1 MLPALSDIQAGLML
15 LPGVSRR
22 ARAARS
28 ARGHQQATSVLAIML
43 VVLLSGFALSQAFR
57 TVTAIMAPDLQ
68 ASFGLDAR
76 ALGAFA
82 GLFGISFGLA
92 QLLMGMGL
100 DVYGLRPTVLIAQ
113 AFAMAGAVLSAMAPG
128 YGWLMLGQL
137 MIGLGCS
144 PAFLACAIFIA
155 RHLPAERF
163 AFYSGLSLGSG
174 GLGLLFTGTP
184 LAWVVD
190 QWGWRS
196 GFWVLAILTLISWLF
211 IFMLVHEPVRDSA
224 NQQPAANGWASAFA
238 GFAKLL
244 TLPHTWGILV
254 LGLSCYAA
262 FLSLRGLWLGPLLID
277 RYGFS
282 LVDSG
287 NVAVALSFISLFTPG
302 VFGRM
307 DPGPQRRRAWI
318 ANAALLM
325 AGLFLLLALV
335 RNPTANVVLIV
346 LMGLLSGYTVLQYAD
361 VRSSYPSELT
371 GRALSLFTMALFLG
385 VALMQWFTGIVG
397 SWAQALGVEPYLAIM
412 LTIAFWLGA
421 ASFAFRWLPAS
432 ALLAPQRDQSAG

>member
-1 MLPALSDIQAGLML
+1 ML
-15 LPGVSRR
+15 V
-22 ARAARS
+22 
-28 ARGHQQATSVLAIML
+28 IML
-43 VVLLSGFALSQAFR
+43 VALLSGFALSQAFR

-68 ASFGLDAR
+68 ASFGLNAR
-76 ALGAFA
+76 SLGAFA

-92 QLLMGMGL
+92 QLLMGVGL
-100 DVYGLRPTVLIAQ
+100 DVYGLRRTVLVAQ
-113 AFAMAGAVLSAMAPG
+113 AFAMGGAVLSAMAPA

-137 MIGLGCS
+137 LIGLGCS
-144 PAFLACAIFIA
+144 PAFLACALFIS
-155 RHLPAERF
+155 RHLPADRF
-163 AFYSGLSLGSG
+163 AFYSGLSLGGG

-184 LAWVVD
+184 LAWVIAR
-190 QWGWRS
+190 WGWRS
-196 GFWVLAILTLISWLF
+196 GFWLLAALTLISWLL
-211 IFMLVHEPVRDSA
+211 IFVLVHEPAQREADDAV
-224 NQQPAANGWASAFA
+224 AAQGWASAFA
-238 GFAKLL
+238 GFVRLL
-244 TLPHTWGILV
+244 ALPHSWGILV

-307 DPGPQRRRAWI
+307 DPGPQRRRRWI
-318 ANAALLM
+318 ANSALLM
-325 AGLFLLLALV
+325 ACLFLVLA
-335 RNPTANVVLIV
+335 VVQHAAMDVVAII

-385 VALMQWFTGIVG
+385 VALMQWFTGVVAT
-397 SWAQALGVEPYLAIM
+397 WAAGLGIEPYLAVM
-412 LTIAFWLGA
+412 LTIALWLGA
-421 ASFAFRWLPAS
+421 ASFGFRWLPAS
-432 ALLAPQRDQSAG
+432 ALLQPRRA

>member
-1 MLPALSDIQAGLML
+1 MP
-15 LPGVSRR
+15 
-22 ARAARS
+22 
-28 ARGHQQATSVLAIML
+28 AIML

-92 QLLMGMGL
+92 QLLMGIGL
-100 DVYGLRPTVLIAQ
+100 DVYGLRPTVLVAQ
-113 AFAMAGAVLSAMAPG
+113 AFAIAGAVLSAMAPA

-137 MIGLGCS
+137 MIGMGCS

-155 RHLPAERF
+155 RHLPSDRF

-190 QWGWRS
+190 CWGWRS
-196 GFWVLAILTLISWLF
+196 GFWLLAALTVLSWLL
-211 IFMLVHEPVRDSA
+211 IFMLVHEPARDTE
-224 NQQPAANGWASAFA
+224 PASEASGWASAFA
-238 GFAKLL
+238 GFARLL
-244 TLPHTWGILV
+244 TLPHTWGIIV

-262 FLSLRGLWLGPLLID
+262 FLSMRGLWLGPLLID

-307 DPGPQRRRAWI
+307 DPGPRRRRRWI
-318 ANAALLM
+318 ANASLLM
-325 AGLFLLLALV
+325 ASLFVLVALV
-335 RNPTANVVLIV
+335 RSPAINVVLIV
-346 LMGLLSGYTVLQYAD
+346 LMGLLSGYSVLQYAD
-361 VRSSYPSELT
+361 VRSSYAPELT

-385 VALMQWFTGIVG
+385 VAVMQWFTGVVG
-397 SWAQALGVEPYLAIM
+397 SWAQALQVEPYLAIM
-412 LTIAFWLGA
+412 LTIAVWLAA
-421 ASFAFRWLPAS
+421 ASFAFRWLPSSPRLQA
-432 ALLAPQRDQSAG
+432 RGRR